1 MIYYK
6 QKKIIFIGSN
16 QNLLKILGKENQ
28 TEVISSVSFLQNL
41 IENFTPDLIIFDNVK
56 TADIE
61 AVRENEKLL
70 SVPVLIVSSDFSE
83 LNNLNNITIFPR
95 TIICNECV
103 SCTQKFIE
111 HLYKIM
117 EHKKNILPSKTGAL
131 VKYAILYMNK
141 NLSSKIKRKTF
152 SVQLGL
158 SEDYLTKIFKAELG
172 LGLWEYLNIFR
183 LDKAKKLL
191 IKTDLSVS
199 KISSMCGFESASYFN
214 KAFKKFYKANPLS
227 FRT

>member
-1 MIYYK
+1 MIYSK

-56 TADIE
+56 TANIE
-61 AVRENEKLL
+61 AVRGNENLL
-70 SVPVLIVSSDFSE
+70 SVPILIVSADFSE

-95 TIICNECV
+95 IIICNECV
-103 SCTQKFIE
+103 ACTQEFITN
-111 HLYKIM
+111 LYKII
-117 EHKKNILPSKTGAL
+117 EHKKNILPAKTGSL

-152 SVQLGL
+152 SAQLGL

-172 LGLWEYLNIFR
+172 LGLWQYLNIFR
-183 LDKAKKLL
+183 LDKARKLL
-191 IKTDLSVS
+191 IKTDLSVN
-199 KISSMCGFESASYFN
+199 KISEICGFDSASYFN
-214 KAFKKFYKANPLS
+214 KAFKKFYKSNPLS
-227 FRT
+227 FRL